1 MTEYRLLRIIGILER
16 VRTPRQELIPL
27 TEEDASWNILLYLT
41 KQSLVGTPV
50 TISSLA
56 SAANI
61 PYATAMRRIHELIDE
76 GYIFK
81 KPTSETGKSFNN
93 MS

>member
-1 MTEYRLLRIIGILER
+1 MTEYELLRIIGFLER
-16 VRTPRQELIPL
+16 VRQPYQEILPIA
-27 TEEDASWNILLYLT
+27 EEDASWNILLHLIR
-41 KQSLVGTPV
+41 QNLLGTPV
-50 TISSLA
+50 TISTLA
-56 SAANI
+56 SVARI